1 MPNFSKEIQKNWLVL
16 LFVVVQAIFVVGVK
30 SAQIDE
36 MDDRLDDLEKKYQ
49 VQHELIIEMHTDIK
63 WIKGALS
70 DGRDSR

>member
-16 LFVVVQAIFVVGVK
+16 LLVVVQAIFVVGVK

-36 MDDRLDDLEKKYQ
+36 MDDRLNDLEKNYQ